1 MSRTLRTVC
10 LAALTLSATAS
21 AQEPVLTL
29 EEAVARAL
37 EKNFAVEIQRYT
49 TETAVAA
56 VEIADANFDP
66 SFFVSATKSV
76 NQQAQPS
83 STLDG
88 VSQEGPRSENTT
100 IRAGARQRIITGADI
115 ELGANL
121 NRRETNSTF
130 SLLNPAYASDFSL
143 TVSQPLLAGFGS
155 EVNRA
160 ALKRA
165 RLGLERAGL
174 DFESALLDI
183 VRNVETAYYN
193 LAFAREQLA
202 VREFSLAVAQG
213 LLEENQTR
221 LETGVATDLDV
232 LQAQVGVA
240 NANRG
245 VLLAQ
250 QTVKDREDALK
261 NLITQFEL
269 DRPIGDIVLQPVTTP
284 NVSFAESYNLAR
296 NNRPDYASAVL
307 AVEQYRIDERTAT
320 NGRRP
325 SLNLDAGVGL
335 NSNEG
340 SASDSTSNLW
350 DGEGYSWQL
359 GLSLNVPWG
368 FKEEKA
374 RLAQARAVLSR
385 EEVRLRQLEQNI
397 MVDVRAAIRSVQTS
411 AESFQISQLATKLS
425 QDQYNLEKARFDAG
439 LSTFRRVQE
448 SQEDL
453 DTARVNEIQAAVNLR
468 IALAELSRLEGSSL
482 DRFGIT
488 LEAEE

>member
-1 MSRTLRTVC
+1 MSRLFRSAC
-10 LAALTLSATAS
+10 LIALSFSAPVF

-37 EKNFAVEIQRYT
+37 EKNFAVEIQRYSK
-49 TETAVAA
+49 ETASAA
-56 VEIADANFDP
+56 VDIADANFDP
-66 SFFVSATKSV
+66 SFFVNATKSL

-88 VSQEGPRSENTT
+88 VSSEGPRSENTS
-100 IRAGARQRIITGADI
+100 IRAGARQRIVTGANI
-115 ELGANL
+115 EVGANL

-130 SLLNPAYASDFSL
+130 SLLNPVYASDVSL
-143 TVSQPLLAGFGS
+143 TVTQPLLAGFGS

-174 DFESALLDI
+174 DFESTLLDI
-183 VRNVETAYYN
+183 IRNVEAAYYN
-193 LAFAREQLA
+193 LVFAREQLA
-202 VREFSLAVAQG
+202 VRQFSLSVAEG
-213 LLEENQTR
+213 LLEENQTKR
-221 LETGVATDLDV
+221 ETGVATDLDV

-240 NANRG
+240 NANRN
-245 VLLAQ
+245 VLLAE

-269 DRPIGDIVLQPVTTP
+269 DRPLGEVALQPVATP
-284 NVSFAESYNLAR
+284 TVSFAESYRLAR
-296 NNRPDYASAVL
+296 ANRPDYASAAL
-307 AVEQYRIDERTAT
+307 AVEQFRIDENTAR

-325 SLNLDAGVGL
+325 SLDLSAGVGL

-340 SASDSTSNLW
+340 SASDATSNLW
-350 DGEGYSWQL
+350 EGDGYSWQL

-374 RLAQARAVLSR
+374 RLAQARATLSR
-385 EEVRLRQLEQNI
+385 EETRLRQLEQSI
-397 MVDVRAAIRSVQTS
+397 MVDVRAAIRSVETNS
-411 AESFQISQLATKLS
+411 ESFNISQLATKLS
-425 QDQYNLEKARFDAG
+425 QDQFDLEKARFDAG

-448 SQEDL
+448 AQEDL
-453 DTARVNEIQAAVNLR
+453 DTARVNQIQAAVNLR
-468 IALAELSRLEGSSL
+468 IALAELARLEGSSL
-482 DRFGIT
+482 DHYGID
-488 LEAEE
+488 LDAAE